1 MTLHETSVLGDH
13 LRRSQRGLAALQ
25 PELARLERWG
35 AILRLRLDQGGR
47 LLVAGN
53 GGSAALACHLTGELV
68 GRYDRERPP
77 YSALT
82 LAADPAALTAIGNDY
97 GYDEVFARQ
106 VAAHGRPGDVLL
118 ALSTSGRSTN
128 LLRAT
133 AEGRRQGAGPVG
145 HDGTGPQPP
154 RRRGRRRT
162 AHPLHRN
169 PQRPG
174 RPAGGRPPAVH
185 GLRDGRGTGMTG
197 RAAGAPRVTVVG
209 DTLLDVDWTGEV
221 TRLCPDAPAPVL
233 DHRADH
239 ARPGGAG
246 LAARLRGRGRRPRP
260 PGHGPRYRPRG
271 RPAAGLLD
279 EAGVQVVD
287 LGLDGPTPV
296 KLRLRAG
303 ERSLLRVDRACTPVA
318 APGPWATTPAP
329 PSGPPT
335 PC

>member
-82 LAADPAALTAIGNDY
+82 LTADPAALTAIGNDY

-133 AEGRRQGAGPVG
+133 AEGRRQGLVLWAM
-145 HDGTGPQPP
+145 TGPAPN
-154 RRRGRRRT
+154 
-162 AHPLHRN
+162 PLAAAVDDALPIPCTGTPN
-169 PQRPG
+169 VQDVQQV
-174 RPAGGRPPAVH
+174 AVH
-185 GLRDGRGTGMTG
+185 
-197 RAAGAPRVTVVG
+197 
-209 DTLLDVDWTGEV
+209 LLCMAFEM
-221 TRLCPDAPAPVL
+221 
-233 DHRADH
+233 
-239 ARPGGAG
+239 
-246 LAARLRGRGRRPRP
+246 
-260 PGHGPRYRPRG
+260 
-271 RPAAGLLD
+271 
-279 EAGVQVVD
+279 
-287 LGLDGPTPV
+287 
-296 KLRLRAG
+296 AG
-303 ERSLLRVDRACTPVA
+303 ERA
-318 APGPWATTPAP
+318 
-329 PSGPPT
+329 
-335 PC
+335 